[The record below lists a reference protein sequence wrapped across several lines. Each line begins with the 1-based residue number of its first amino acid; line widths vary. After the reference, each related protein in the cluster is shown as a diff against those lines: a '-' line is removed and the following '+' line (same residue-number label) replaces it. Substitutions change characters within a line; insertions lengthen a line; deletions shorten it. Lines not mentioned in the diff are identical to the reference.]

1 MAKSLSFR
9 RADNAKQ
16 RGGAIG
22 DEYVAQQPPTS
33 QSSLRF
39 EVAGLDRKH
48 WSSAGPIRIMFKQAF
63 VSVGLPYFNPHSFR
77 KTLAF
82 LGGRRCRTPEE
93 YKAWSQ
99 NLGHEH
105 VLTTFCSHGDVSCYR
120 QSEIMR
126 SFASRGIGAAPQDR
140 QVSGAGGNEIHTQR
154 SRGKTLQGA

>member
-1 MAKSLSFR
+1 MTAYVTIAAKSRQYMLMAEILRPSLVLLRRSTSLSAKKRQRLPEAVGVEVDRHECLFEHD
-9 RADNAKQ
+9 AD
-16 RGGAIG
+16 RTGAAP
-22 DEYVAQQPPTS
+22 VFAV
-33 QSSLRF
+33 QSGHF
-39 EVAGLDRKH
+39 E
-48 WSSAGPIRIMFKQAF
+48 PQ
-63 VSVGLPYFNPHSFR
+63 
-77 KTLAF
+77 
-82 LGGRRCRTPEE
+82 RCRTPEE

-154 SRGKTLQGA
+154 SRGKTLQGT